1 MTAGRQTMLSEFRLP
16 ALGADMEE
24 GTVVQWNVAPGDTVT
39 RGQIVA
45 VVETDKG
52 AIDVEIF
59 EDGVIRDLVVE
70 PGTKVPVGTVMARL
84 ETLGPAA
91 AEQPPAAPA
100 EASRPG
106 SPAASAAPADVAQPE
121 RPAVSVA
128 PEEAAQRDSPATST
142 APGQKGDGG
151 VEMERVSAAR
161 PRISPA
167 ARVRAREL
175 GVEVATL
182 AGSGPGGAITL
193 EDVQKAGPAPR
204 AAAGPAAAVTSA
216 RAAAGER
223 AGGMREA
230 IAAAM
235 SRSKREIPHY
245 YLSLTTD
252 VTAAV
257 DWLAARNA
265 SVPVTE
271 RLLFAALLIKAV
283 ARACGDFSG
292 FSGFYRDGRYQESP
306 VVHVGV
312 AVAIRGGGL
321 VAPAIMDT
329 AQKPLV
335 ALMEEFR
342 QLVTRARAGRLRA
355 SELAA
360 PTIVLTS
367 LGESPVDAV
376 FPIIQPPQVAI
387 VGAGA
392 VRLRP
397 WVVEDRVVPRQLITL
412 SLGADHRV
420 TDGRLGARFLARIA
434 ERVAAPDGL

>member
-1 MTAGRQTMLSEFRLP
+1 MLSEFRLP
-16 ALGADMEE
+16 ALGADMDE
-24 GTVVQWNVAPGDTVT
+24 GTVVQWNVVPGDAVK
-39 RGQIVA
+39 RGQVVA

-59 EDGVIRDLVVE
+59 EDGVIRELVVA
-70 PGTKVPVGTVMARL
+70 PGTKVPVGTVLARL
-84 ETLGPAA
+84 ETQAGSASPT
-91 AEQPPAAPA
+91 PAPA
-100 EASRPG
+100 RA
-106 SPAASAAPADVAQPE
+106 
-121 RPAVSVA
+121 
-128 PEEAAQRDSPATST
+128 
-142 APGQKGDGG
+142 
-151 VEMERVSAAR
+151 
-161 PRISPA
+161 RISPA
-167 ARVRAREL
+167 ARARAREL
-175 GVEVATL
+175 GVEVGSL
-182 AGSGPGGAITL
+182 AGSGPGGVITI
-193 EDVQKAGPAPR
+193 EDVEKSAP
-204 AAAGPAAAVTSA
+204 SA
-216 RAAAGER
+216 RPSPAGAGEAASER

-257 DWLAARNA
+257 EWLAARNA

-283 ARACGDFSG
+283 ALSCRDFKG
-292 FSGFYRDGRYQESP
+292 FSGFYREGRYEESP
-306 VVHVGV
+306 LVHVGV

-329 AQKPLV
+329 AQKPLPV
-335 ALMEEFR
+335 LMEEFR

-360 PTIVLTS
+360 PSIILTS
-367 LGESPVDAV
+367 LGESAVDTV

-392 VRLRP
+392 VGPRP
-397 WVVEDRVVPRQLITL
+397 WVVDGTVVPRQVIAL

-420 TDGRLGARFLARIA
+420 TDGRLGAQFLARIA

>member
-1 MTAGRQTMLSEFRLP
+1 MLSEFRLP

-24 GTVVQWNVAPGDTVT
+24 GTVVQWNVAPGDAVT

-59 EDGVIRDLVVE
+59 EDGVIRELVVA
-70 PGTKVPVGTVMARL
+70 PGTKVPVGTVLARL
-84 ETLGPAA
+84 ETQGP
-91 AEQPPAAPA
+91 
-100 EASRPG
+100 
-106 SPAASAAPADVAQPE
+106 SAAP
-121 RPAVSVA
+121 
-128 PEEAAQRDSPATST
+128 SPA
-142 APGQKGDGG
+142 PGRESSG
-151 VEMERVSAAR
+151 ERASERASVAR

-175 GVEVATL
+175 GVAAGTL
-182 AGSGPGGAITL
+182 AGSGPGGAITI
-193 EDVQKAGPAPR
+193 EDVEKSGPSTRPPPDST
-204 AAAGPAAAVTSA
+204 GDQA
-216 RAAAGER
+216 REG

-257 DWLAARNA
+257 EWLAARNA
-265 SVPVTE
+265 TVPVTE

-283 ARACGDFSG
+283 ALACRDFKG
-292 FSGFYRDGRYQESP
+292 FSGFYREGRYEQSP
-306 VVHVGV
+306 LVHVGV

-329 AQKPLV
+329 ENKPLPM
-335 ALMEEFR
+335 LMEEFR

-360 PTIVLTS
+360 PSIVLTS
-367 LGESPVDAV
+367 LGESAVDAV

-392 VRLRP
+392 VRPRP
-397 WVVEDRVVPRQLITL
+397 WVVDGSVEPRHVITL

-420 TDGRLGARFLARIA
+420 TDGRLGAQFLARIA